1 MQGGE
6 MLLAESLKMLF
17 AELAMTGASLAKKVE
32 LLLAELC
39 SIQPSIIKAVL
50 LKKLFAKQVMS
61 GASVAKKEE
70 LLLADL

>member
-32 LLLAELC
+32 LLLLAELC
-39 SIQPSIIKAVL
+39 SIQPSILNAVP
-50 LKKLFAKQVMS
+50 LKKQFAKQAMS
-61 GASVAKKEE
+61 GAS
-70 LLLADL
+70 LANSVVPPVPK